1 MESVRM
7 NIPRGLGTRSRTKIQ
22 TPEVCMTEVF
32 MVLIVTMGDPERTWL
47 PRDTS
52 IYS

>member
-1 MESVRM
+1 MELARM
-7 NIPRGLGTRSRTKIQ
+7 NNPRGLGTGSTTKIQ
-22 TPEVCMTEVF
+22 MREVCMTEVF
-32 MVLIVTMGDPERTWL
+32 IVLIATMGALERTWL